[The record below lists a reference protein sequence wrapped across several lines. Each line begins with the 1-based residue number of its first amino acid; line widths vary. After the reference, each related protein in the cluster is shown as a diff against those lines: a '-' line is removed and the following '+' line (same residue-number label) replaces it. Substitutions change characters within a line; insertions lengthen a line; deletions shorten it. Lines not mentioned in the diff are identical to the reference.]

1 MDKQMVLKPR
11 MSEKTF
17 GLSQTGNVYVFT
29 VPDSASKQSV
39 AAAVVAQFGV
49 GVTNVNMA
57 NVKGKQKRS
66 VRKRSRPVMG
76 QRSDFKKAFV
86 TLKEGDSLPFFQTE
100 DDKKKSDKKAAKAE
114 QKSDK
119 AAEKPAKK
127 SLFGKVKAS
136 KEEK

>member
-1 MDKQMVLKPR
+1 MDKQLILKPR

-29 VPDSASKQSV
+29 VPASASKQSV

-57 NVKGKQKRS
+57 NVKGKQKRT
-66 VRKRSRPVMG
+66 VRKRTRPVMG
-76 QRSDFKKAFV
+76 KQTDFKKAYV
-86 TLKEGDSLPFFQTE
+86 TLKKGDTLPFFQVE
-100 DDKKKSDKKAAKAE
+100 DDKKSDKKAN
-114 QKSDK
+114 K

-127 SLFGKVKAS
+127 TLFGKAKAN

>member
-11 MSEKTF
+11 LSEKTF
-17 GLSQTGNVYVFT
+17 GLSQAGNVYVFT

-39 AAAVVAQFGV
+39 AAAVTAQFGV

-86 TLKEGDSLPFFQTE
+86 TLKEGDKLPFFETE
-100 DDKKKSDKKAAKAE
+100 DDKKKKSDKKA
-114 QKSDK
+114 DK
-119 AAEKPAKK
+119 ADTAEKKPAKK
-127 SLFGKVKAS
+127 SLFGKAKAAK